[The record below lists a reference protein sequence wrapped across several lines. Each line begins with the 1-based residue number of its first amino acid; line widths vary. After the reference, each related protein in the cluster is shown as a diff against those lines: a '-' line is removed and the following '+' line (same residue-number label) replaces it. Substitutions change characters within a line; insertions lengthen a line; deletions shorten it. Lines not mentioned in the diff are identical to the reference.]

1 MGAMAAG
8 SRRSSRHDERRGALL
23 AAAAQMINALG
34 AGAINL
40 NDIAARI
47 GLSRN
52 ALYYYV
58 KDRNELVFE
67 CYRQTCE
74 AALADVAD
82 ATACSDQAAEQ
93 LRRFIALGLAHDR
106 PVTAVLSDHD
116 MLPEPQ
122 RRIIIDLR
130 RRQIDGLTSIIASG
144 IARQHFRHCDA
155 ELVAQSLVG
164 MLSWTQLSAD
174 WLAHRDGPEQ
184 RQQAARAMQALLMD
198 GLATPGEQLP
208 TFPTLF
214 PQAFNAFDR
223 QAAADAKAEQLIAAA
238 SRLFNQRGIAGVS
251 LDDIGASVGATKGAV
266 YHYFPDKTA
275 LVERCL
281 ERAFGLYDE
290 YMAIAMRQQP
300 KGLAR
305 ALTVHHLNAQAQAGP
320 IAPMLLQ
327 PGYDSLSSAARKR
340 FTDRAQRLW
349 QATAGLIET
358 GITDG
363 SCRPCDA
370 MALAEVAAGA
380 FFWLPKWRPIG
391 DTAAAVAIAD
401 TLADI
406 VAFGIAAP

>member
-1 MGAMAAG
+1 
-8 SRRSSRHDERRGALL
+8 
-23 AAAAQMINALG
+23 
-34 AGAINL
+34 
-40 NDIAARI
+40 
-47 GLSRN
+47 
-52 ALYYYV
+52 
-58 KDRNELVFE
+58 
-67 CYRQTCE
+67 
-74 AALADVAD
+74 
-82 ATACSDQAAEQ
+82 
-93 LRRFIALGLAHDR
+93 
-106 PVTAVLSDHD
+106 

-122 RRIIIDLR
+122 RRIIVDLR
-130 RRQIDGLTSIIASG
+130 RRQIDGLTCIITSG
-144 IARQHFRHCDA
+144 ISRQHFRHCDA

-164 MLSWTQLSAD
+164 MLSWTQLSAG
-174 WLAHRDGPEQ
+174 WLAHRDGPAQ

-198 GLATPGEQLP
+198 GLATPGEKLP

-238 SRLFNQRGIAGVS
+238 SRLFNQRGIGGVS

-266 YHYFPDKTA
+266 YHYFQDKSA

-281 ERAFGLYDE
+281 ERAFGLYDD
-290 YMAIAMRQQP
+290 YMQIATRQEP
-300 KGLAR
+300 NGLAR
-305 ALTVHHLNAQAQAGP
+305 ALTVHHLNSQAQAGP

-327 PGYDSLSSAARKR
+327 PGYDSLSDAARER

-349 QATAGLIET
+349 QATAGLIEA

-370 MALAEVAAGA
+370 MALAEVSAGA

-391 DTAAAVAIAD
+391 DTASAVEIAD

-406 VAFGIAAP
+406 VAFGIAAT